1 MGEQGKRSSG
11 SNIKTLLK
19 LVKVDMRD
27 VFGPSVCLTEV
38 TLTSKMACVSTLILD
53 CTSRSYLF
61 YESQLS

>member
-11 SNIKTLLK
+11 SNIKTLPN

-38 TLTSKMACVSTLILD
+38 TLTPKMGCASTLILD
-53 CTSRSYLF
+53 CTSRSYLR
-61 YESQLS
+61 YGSQLS